1 MENTQILIDLFSFEL
16 IKYKKLL
23 EIEPDSFSHYL
34 TINSL
39 ENVIIDL
46 AIKQK
51 YEQK

>member
-1 MENTQILIDLFSFEL
+1 MENSQILIDLFSFEL

-23 EIEPDSFSHYL
+23 ENEPDSFLYHL

>member
-1 MENTQILIDLFSFEL
+1 MENTQIFIDLFSFKL
-16 IKYKKLL
+16 IEYKKIA
-23 EIEPDSFSHYL
+23 EIEPDNFSHQL
-34 TINSL
+34 AIDSL